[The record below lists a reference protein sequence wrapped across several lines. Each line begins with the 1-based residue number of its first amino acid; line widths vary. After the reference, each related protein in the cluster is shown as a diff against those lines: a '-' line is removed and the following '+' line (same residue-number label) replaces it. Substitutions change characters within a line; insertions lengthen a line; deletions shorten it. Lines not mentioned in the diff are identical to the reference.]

1 MSEKLAEAERNQ
13 ALPAL
18 GAVGW
23 AAIPDRDAIRKVW
36 KFRSF
41 SEAWGFMSRVA
52 LVAEKMNHHPEWTN
66 VYNVVDV
73 TLTTHA
79 CDGLSQLDLNLAR
92 RMDKLAGAAEVQLDH
107 SEPIE
112 CLCKLHHEAAKSAG

>member
-1 MSEKLAEAERNQ
+1 MIDKLAEAERN
-13 ALPAL
+13 ASLPAL
-18 GAVGW
+18 GAAGW
-23 AAIPDRDAIRKVW
+23 AGVPDRDAIRKVW

-41 SEAWGFMSRVA
+41 SEAWGFMSRAA

-79 CDGLSQLDLNLAR
+79 CDGLSQLDLDLAR
-92 RMDKLAGAAEVQLDH
+92 RMDRLAGAAEVQRDH

-112 CLCKLHHEAAKSAG
+112 CLCKLDHAAARGG